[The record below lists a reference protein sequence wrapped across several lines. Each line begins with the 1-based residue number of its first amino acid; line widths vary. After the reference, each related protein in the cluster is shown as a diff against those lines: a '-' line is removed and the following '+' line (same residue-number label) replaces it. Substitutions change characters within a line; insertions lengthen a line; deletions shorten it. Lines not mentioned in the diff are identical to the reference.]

1 MMDSVNPLGT
11 DGFEFVEY
19 TAADEQGI
27 ASLKHLFTS
36 LALPKLLNT
45 VLKKLGCIVRVT
57 STLLS
62 THSLV
67 AKLKRLLNSM
77 ALRYAGWRF
86 A

>member
-36 LALPKLLNT
+36 LGFAEIAKHRSKEAWLYRQGDIN
-45 VLKKLGCIVRVT
+45 
-57 STLLS
+57 LLS

-77 ALRYAGWRF
+77 ALRYAVWRF

>member
-36 LALPKLLNT
+36 LGFAE
-45 VLKKLGCIVRVT
+45 I
-57 STLLS
+57 
-62 THSLV
+62 
-67 AKLKRLLNSM
+67 AKHRSKEAWLYRQ
-77 ALRYAGWRF
+77 G
-86 A
+86 

>member
-19 TAADEQGI
+19 TAADEQALP
-27 ASLKHLFTS
+27 ASNTS
-36 LALPKLLNT
+36 SPLWALPKLLNT

-77 ALRYAGWRF
+77 ALRYAVWRF

>member
-36 LALPKLLNT
+36 LA
-45 VLKKLGCIVRVT
+45 
-57 STLLS
+57 

-77 ALRYAGWRF
+77 ALRYAVWRF